1 MSIGVDALFTNAL
14 GLVPP
19 WAVDKVARDTASRR
33 IDFEARGSAKT
44 LTCLHCGAPS
54 QPVQGRWQACT
65 AG

>member
-1 MSIGVDALFTNAL
+1 MSIGVEALFTSAL

-19 WAVDKVARDTASRR
+19 WAVAKVALDTASRR
-33 IDFEARGSAKT
+33 IDFEARCSAKT
-44 LTCLHCGAPS
+44 LTCPHFGAPS